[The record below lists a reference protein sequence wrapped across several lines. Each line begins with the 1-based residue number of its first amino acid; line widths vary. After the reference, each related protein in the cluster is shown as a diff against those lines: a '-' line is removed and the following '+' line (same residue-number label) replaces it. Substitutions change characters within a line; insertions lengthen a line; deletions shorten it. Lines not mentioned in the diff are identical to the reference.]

1 VSHLTNGV
9 RDRAEC
15 AHSRDYLSS
24 GGPIQ
29 VTLAISLCR
38 RPSFSMPEN
47 LEEKAT
53 RVFNSGEGFSIP
65 SYSTARRVIESD
77 KVSKHTS

>member
-47 LEEKAT
+47 LEEKAPVSST
-53 RVFNSGEGFSIP
+53 PERVSASPHI
-65 SYSTARRVIESD
+65 ALLAA
-77 KVSKHTS
+77 

>member
-1 VSHLTNGV
+1 VEAPYRS
-9 RDRAEC
+9 
-15 AHSRDYLSS
+15 LSQFHYADALRS
-24 GGPIQ
+24 ACQ
-29 VTLAISLCR
+29 RT
-38 RPSFSMPEN
+38 